1 MKMDMKLVDE
11 IYSYI
16 LSSEFYNQATIV
28 VMDYRLFYSLNNK
41 PSLQFQANSFKCKN
55 SKNHSISIM

>member
-1 MKMDMKLVDE
+1 MDMSLVDE

-28 VMDYRLFYSLNNK
+28 VMHYGLSYS
-41 PSLQFQANSFKCKN
+41 
-55 SKNHSISIM
+55 